1 MIKFKKVLC
10 TALALVCF
18 ASAAPQTLA
27 YTDIAAGEPCLEA
40 VTRLGD
46 LGIISGYS
54 DGSFHPGDTITR
66 AEFARIIV
74 SALDK
79 DTEAKSAGFVS
90 SFADVPAG
98 LWSAPYINYVSAQN
112 IVAGYSDG
120 SFCPDKTISFA
131 ESLTILM
138 RILGYTEDTVGY
150 FWPNNYVDAANSL
163 GISSDMA
170 YGVNQPI
177 TRGDAAIMLDRVLF
191 TDMSG
196 KTDEPLIS
204 TSSSRSV
211 MKDIIVL
218 ESGAQSSKLLPRE
231 VKLSD
236 SKVYTSKMST
246 SASAG
251 EFADYAVLDKSG
263 NLVAL
268 KVTGAGANKAANS
281 MAVYVNSVTD
291 NTVNYI
297 SNGQSGSYRFDGS
310 FEVYTS
316 DGKTTFAQAKSLI
329 KAGTDLTFYGE
340 VSGSWSFAVVG
351 TDNDITPVIARHD
364 YTTSDTNM
372 EGTTINSAGL
382 VVYRDAKAATLADI
396 KTNDVVYYNTRT
408 NVMDVYSKKV
418 TGIYYDAQPS
428 KAYVES
434 VTVGG
439 KNYELS
445 GDAAANA
452 LGAGTGSFE
461 IGDRVTLLLGK
472 NDKAVFAVEL
482 SDTAIGSYGV
492 VLSVGSRIAESGNN
506 EGSSERYAD
515 VFMTD
520 GETHRIVTDGKYE
533 SAIGQL
539 VKITYQDGAAHLATQ
554 SRPDGRSGKLD
565 RVNRT
570 LNGRSILKD
579 AVIIQ
584 RTYYKEETEARCELL
599 QLETMAATEIS
610 DAQLLNI
617 VSGSSFGDISVI
629 YVKDVES
636 TSDFGV
642 VSKVVKGKDDS
653 VLGYEIFRDSEKT
666 SYNTSMVAAG
676 LSVGTPVMYE
686 LEGGQIDTIKQ
697 LYKVGSGT
705 VGAVDSSRIMLGNTV
720 YDLAPDVQY
729 VRILGTDYSTLSQDE
744 MESGKYKTA
753 AVYSDTSKSSGCRIR
768 IIIVN

>member
-1 MIKFKKVLC
+1 MIKLKKTVC
-10 TALALVCF
+10 AALA
-18 ASAAPQTLA
+18 AACLLTAMPQSLA
-27 YTDIAAGEPCLEA
+27 YTDIAADAACLEA

-54 DGSFHPGDTITR
+54 DGSFHPEATITR

-90 SFADVPAG
+90 SFADVSAG

-131 ESLTILM
+131 ESLTIMM

-191 TDMSG
+191 TDMNG
-196 KTDEPLIS
+196 KTDVPLIS
-204 TSSSRSV
+204 TGSSRSV
-211 MKDIIVL
+211 LRDMIVL
-218 ESGAQSSKLLPRE
+218 ESGAQSSKLLPKE

-246 SASAG
+246 AAYSG
-251 EFADYAVLDKSG
+251 TFADYAVLDKGG

-268 KVTGAGANKAANS
+268 KETGEGANKAANS

-291 NTVNYI
+291 NTVNYVT
-297 SNGQSGSYRFDGS
+297 NGQTGSYRFDGS
-310 FEVYTS
+310 FEIYTS
-316 DGKTTFAQAKSLI
+316 DGKTTFAQAKSMI

-351 TDNDITPVIARHD
+351 SDNDIEPVIARHN
-364 YTTSDTNM
+364 YSTSDTNM
-372 EGTTINSAGL
+372 EGVAINSAGL
-382 VVYRDAKAATLADI
+382 VVYRDAKSASISDI

-439 KNYELS
+439 KSYEL
-445 GDAAANA
+445 GNDAAANS
-452 LGAGTGSFE
+452 LGAGTGSFD

-482 SDTAIGSYGV
+482 SDTAIGDYGV
-492 VLSVGSRIAESGNN
+492 VLSVGTRIAESGDN
-506 EGSSERYAD
+506 EGSGERYAD

-520 GETHRIVTDGKYE
+520 GEMHRIVTDSKYE
-533 SAIGQL
+533 YTIGQL
-539 VKITYQDGAAHLATQ
+539 VKITYQNGKAHLATQ
-554 SRPDGRSGKLD
+554 SRPDNASGTLD
-565 RVNRT
+565 KANRT
-570 LNGRSILKD
+570 LNGKSILKD

-584 RTYYKEETEARCELL
+584 RTYYSAENEARCELL
-599 QLETMAATEIS
+599 QLETMAAGEINDS
-610 DAQLLNI
+610 QLLNI
-617 VSGSSFGDISVI
+617 ISGSAFGDISII
-629 YVKDVES
+629 YVKDLEA
-636 TSDFGV
+636 TADFGI
-642 VSKVVKGKDDS
+642 VSAVTKSHDDS
-653 VLGYEIFRDSEKT
+653 VTGYEIFSGDGKT
-666 SYNTSMVAAG
+666 SYDTSMVSAG
-676 LSVGTPVMYE
+676 LSVGMPVMYE
-686 LEGGQIDTIKQ
+686 IEGGRIDTIKQ
-697 LYKVGSGT
+697 LYKLATGSIN
-705 VGAVDSSRIMLGNTV
+705 AVDASRIKIG
-720 YDLAPDVQY
+720 
-729 VRILGTDYSTLSQDE
+729 GTIYELSPEVLIATGANSDYSAVSIDDLED
-744 MESGKYKTA
+744 GKYSNATI
-753 AVYSDTSKSSGCRIR
+753 YSDTSKNSGCLVRV
-768 IIIVN
+768 IIVR